1 MYASLLVAAVDC
13 FDEYNVADGQAIKV
27 AQVCQV
33 TLKSSVV
40 GVKHMVTLCDVYY
53 AKNLTHNL
61 ISYCKLKEERG

>member
-40 GVKHMVTLCDVYY
+40 EVKHMVTLSDVYY

-61 ISYCKLKEERG
+61 LSYCKLKEKRG